1 MCKSLNKVK
10 NFDIFNP
17 FVILISGST
26 IEMLRSE
33 NVQVRSQLSTI
44 QRRMFQEKQQIMDY
58 LRQIEND
65 LIEKEQIKQRELLLR
80 QDYEQL
86 QLINKQD
93 RKEIE
98 QFQNSIQ
105 QPTAEVNQLRQ
116 DLQNLTTQCTQL
128 NEANHAWQQ
137 YQQNQLTILHNRFKV
152 DDNLS
157 FDETIQQIENRFN
170 NLQNECDT
178 LNNRVIEPQGRFY
191 HTEDCFI

>member
-1 MCKSLNKVK
+1 MGNL
-10 NFDIFNP
+10 FIQ
-17 FVILISGST
+17 ILGST

-65 LIEKEQIKQRELLLR
+65 LIEKEQIKQRELVLR

-98 QFQNSIQ
+98 QLRNSINEDQ
-105 QPTAEVNQLRQ
+105 QKIEELQQECSQL
-116 DLQNLTTQCTQL
+116 
-128 NEANHAWQQ
+128 
-137 YQQNQLTILHNRFKV
+137 FK
-152 DDNLS
+152 
-157 FDETIQQIENRFN
+157 TIQTQKEEKIQLKSELDTYQSGLNHSHSYSDKPMDSVDQLIPILDGGDQTEQM
-170 NLQNECDT
+170 LQVSID
-178 LNNRVIEPQGRFY
+178 V
-191 HTEDCFI
+191 HSEDFLLPLLLSL